1 MTDERRTQIEEIAK
15 EYGFSF
21 ASAKEFL
28 EEIESEVDTNE
39 VMAEMWYW
47 YEIFC
52 KIPLQWMVWGGI
64 WEL

>member
-1 MTDERRTQIEEIAK
+1 MTNERRTQIEEIAK

-21 ASAKEFL
+21 ASAKRFL

-47 YEIFC
+47 YESIIYRQTV
-52 KIPLQWMVWGGI
+52 KIRNKIQR
-64 WEL
+64 

>member
-21 ASAKEFL
+21 ASAKRFL

-39 VMAEMWYW
+39 AMAEMWYW
-47 YEIFC
+47 YERVVYRRTI
-52 KIPLQWMVWGGI
+52 KSGNKTQR
-64 WEL
+64 

>member
-21 ASAKEFL
+21 ASAKAFL

-39 VMAEMWYW
+39 AMSEMWY
-47 YEIFC
+47 
-52 KIPLQWMVWGGI
+52 
-64 WEL
+64 